1 MTIKAGNSRRISSSS
16 SRQSGFT
23 LIEVMIAILVLGFGL
38 LGYALLQ
45 TMSVRFTQS
54 ANYRTQATNLAYELL
69 DQVRVNRIAGSDYA
83 GNYPAAAAGC
93 AAAVVGAGVSAT
105 AFRNAWSCKL
115 RSAIGEGARAT
126 VTKVGDAY
134 TVNIIWNDE
143 RWTTSG
149 NEPDFSVGAEI

>member
-1 MTIKAGNSRRISSSS
+1 MKNMRSRRTLSLGRESV
-16 SRQSGFT
+16 GFT

-93 AAAVVGAGVSAT
+93 AAAVVGTGVSAT

-115 RSAIGEGARAT
+115 RNAIGEGTRAT

-143 RWTTSG
+143 RWTADG
-149 NEPDFSVGAEI
+149 NEPDFSVEAEI